1 MSGQPRTFRGIGA
14 SPGIAIGRVFL
25 LDRGQVRVPRYHIEP
40 DQTDYETT
48 RLSRAIEKSVQQL
61 EAIRSRFAGGGVDHH
76 AILKAHEMMLA
87 DSAFFD
93 ESAALIRNEHIN
105 AEWAVSRVIARIR
118 GLFDRVADAYFRE
131 RRGDVDFVGDRILR
145 NLVGQTTDLADVA
158 NIEDGT
164 IIVAHDL
171 SPADTALLAR
181 HRITAFVTE
190 VGGKTSHT
198 SIIARSLEVPAV
210 VGVHGIV
217 DTAGSGDLMIV
228 DGADGT
234 VVLRPTRTQIERG
247 RERSEH
253 YRIMNLDLLE
263 AKALPARTQDGED
276 VTVAGNIELP
286 HEVATVLGRGGEA
299 IGLYRTEFLFL
310 GRTDPPDEEDH
321 YRTYCQIFDEVG
333 DCEVTI
339 RTFDLGGDKVF
350 GDEALREPEPNPA
363 LGLRAIRYCFAHP
376 EVFLAQIAGLL
387 RASMRGRLRIL
398 IPMIA
403 SLGELRTAREM
414 IESVEHR
421 LLREGKEFRKKIPL
435 GIMVEVPSAALTADL
450 LARECDFF
458 AVGTNDLMQYLLA
471 IDRTNEQVDYL
482 YRPLHPAVLRTL
494 KMVADAAK
502 AAGISASVCGEMAGE
517 LEHAPVLMGLGYS
530 QLSVAASSIPR
541 LKRLIRELRMDDCVT
556 LAKEALQ
563 CTTHVE
569 ADTLVRDF
577 LRFKV
582 APNTTAAWH
591 MEETRPDE

>member
-14 SPGIAIGRVFL
+14 SPGIAIGRVYL
-25 LDRGQVRVPRYHIEP
+25 LDRGQVRVPRYHIQP
-40 DQTDYETT
+40 DQVGYETT

-61 EAIRSRFAGGGVDHH
+61 EAIRSRFDGGGVDHH

-87 DSAFFD
+87 DTALFD
-93 ESAALIRNEHIN
+93 ESVTLITTEHIN
-105 AEWAVSRVIARIR
+105 SEWAVSRVIARIR
-118 GLFDRVADAYFRE
+118 GLFDRVPDAYFRE

-145 NLVGQTTDLADVA
+145 NLIGQTTDIADVS

-171 SPADTALLAR
+171 SPADTAVLAR
-181 HRITAFVTE
+181 HRVTAFVTE

-217 DTAGSGDLMIV
+217 DAAGSGDLMVV

-234 VVLRPTRTQIERG
+234 VVLRPTRSQIERG
-247 RERSEH
+247 RERSEQF
-253 YRIMNLDLLE
+253 RVMNLDLLE
-263 AKALPARTQDGED
+263 AKALPARTLDGHD

-310 GRTDPPDEEDH
+310 GRTDPPGEEDH

-333 DCEVTI
+333 DREVTI
-339 RTFDLGGDKVF
+339 RTFDLGGEKVF
-350 GDEALREPEPNPA
+350 AQVDTGLEPNPA

-376 EVFLAQIAGLL
+376 EIFEAQIAGLL
-387 RASMRGRLRIL
+387 RASMCGRLRIL
-398 IPMIA
+398 MPMI
-403 SLGELRTAREM
+403 SSVGELRTARD
-414 IESVEHR
+414 IISSVARR
-421 LLREGKEFRKKIPL
+421 LEREGKEFKKDVPV

-482 YRPLHPAVLRTL
+482 YHPLHPAVLRTL
-494 KMVADAAK
+494 AMVTQGADK
-502 AAGISASVCGEMAGE
+502 GGISASVCGEMAGE
-517 LEHAPVLMGLGYS
+517 LEHVPVLIGLGFK
-530 QLSVAASSIPR
+530 QLSVAASSTPR
-541 LKRLIRELRMDDCVT
+541 VKRLIRDLRMEDCVA
-556 LAKEALQ
+556 LATEVLQ
-563 CTTHVE
+563 CTTHQE
-569 ADTLVRDF
+569 ADALVRDF
-577 LRFKV
+577 LRYKV
-582 APNTTAAWH
+582 APHTTAGWH
-591 MEETRPDE
+591 VEEAHAED